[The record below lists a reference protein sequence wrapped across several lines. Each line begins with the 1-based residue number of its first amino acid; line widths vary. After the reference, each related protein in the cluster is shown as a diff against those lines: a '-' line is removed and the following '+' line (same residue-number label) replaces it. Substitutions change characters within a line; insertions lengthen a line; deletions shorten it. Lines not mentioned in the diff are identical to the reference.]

1 MITMEDFKLI
11 ASYMSIIGAAL
22 GWFLGGGTPA
32 LYTLIVFMGI
42 DYFSGVMLAV
52 VNKEV
57 SSTIGARGIF
67 KKMMIMA
74 FVGMGHLLDAYAIGQ
89 GQMLQTAIIFFY
101 ISNEGISILENTT
114 ELGLP
119 IPQKLKDILVQ
130 LNQKK

>member
-1 MITMEDFKLI
+1 MMEDFKLV
-11 ASYMSIIGAAL
+11 ASYMSIIGAVL

-42 DYFSGVMLAV
+42 DYISGVMLAV
-52 VNKEV
+52 VNRKV
-57 SSTIGARGIF
+57 SSAVGARGIF
-67 KKMMIMA
+67 KKMMIIA
-74 FVGMGHLLDAYAIGQ
+74 FVGMGHLLDAYIIGQ

-130 LNQKK
+130 LNKK

>member
-11 ASYMSIIGAAL
+11 ASYMSIIGAVL

-42 DYFSGVMLAV
+42 DYISGVMLAV
-52 VNKEV
+52 VNRKV
-57 SSTIGARGIF
+57 SSAVGARGIF
-67 KKMMIMA
+67 KKMMIMT
-74 FVGMGHLLDAYAIGQ
+74 FVGMGHLLDAYIIGQ

-130 LNQKK
+130 LNKK

>member
-1 MITMEDFKLI
+1 MEDFKLI

-42 DYFSGVMLAV
+42 DYISGVMLAV
-52 VNKEV
+52 VNKDV
-57 SSTIGARGIF
+57 SSAVGARGIF

-74 FVGMGHLLDAYAIGQ
+74 FVGMGHLLDAYIIGQ

-130 LNQKK
+130 LNKK

>member
-1 MITMEDFKLI
+1 MEDFKLI
-11 ASYMSIIGAAL
+11 ASYMSIIGAVL

-42 DYFSGVMLAV
+42 DYISGVMLAV
-52 VNKEV
+52 VNRKV
-57 SSTIGARGIF
+57 SSAVGARGIF

-74 FVGMGHLLDAYAIGQ
+74 FVGMGHLLDAYIIGH

>member
-1 MITMEDFKLI
+1 MEDLKLI
-11 ASYMSIIGAAL
+11 TTSMSVIGAAL

-32 LYTLIVFMGI
+32 LYTLIVFMII
-42 DYFSGVMLAV
+42 DYISGVMLAI

-57 SSTIGARGIF
+57 SSAVGARGIF

-89 GQMLQTAIIFFY
+89 GQMLQTEIIFFY
-101 ISNEGISILENTT
+101 MSNEGISILENTT

-130 LNQKK
+130 LNKK

>member
-57 SSTIGARGIF
+57 SSTIEARGIF

>member
-1 MITMEDFKLI
+1 MEDIRLI
-11 ASYMSIIGAAL
+11 TTYMSVIGAAL
-22 GWFLGGGTPA
+22 GWFWGGGTPA
-32 LYTLIVFMGI
+32 LYTLIVFMAI
-42 DYFSGVMLAV
+42 DYISGVMLAI

-57 SSTIGARGIF
+57 SSAVGARGIF

-74 FVGMGHLLDAYAIGQ
+74 FVGMGHLLDAYAMGQ

-101 ISNEGISILENTT
+101 MSNEGISILENTT

-130 LNQKK
+130 LNKK

>member
-11 ASYMSIIGAAL
+11 ASYMSIIGAVL

-42 DYFSGVMLAV
+42 DYISGVMLAV
-52 VNKEV
+52 VNRKV
-57 SSTIGARGIF
+57 SSAVGARGIF

-74 FVGMGHLLDAYAIGQ
+74 FVGMGHLLDAYIIGH

>member
-1 MITMEDFKLI
+1 MEDFKLV
-11 ASYMSIIGAAL
+11 ASYMSIIGAVL

-42 DYFSGVMLAV
+42 DYISGVMLAV
-52 VNKEV
+52 VNRKV
-57 SSTIGARGIF
+57 SSAVGARGIF

-74 FVGMGHLLDAYAIGQ
+74 FVGMGHLLDAYIIGH

>member
-1 MITMEDFKLI
+1 MEDFKLI
-11 ASYMSIIGAAL
+11 ASYMSIIGAVL

-42 DYFSGVMLAV
+42 DYISGVMLAV
-52 VNKEV
+52 VNKDV
-57 SSTIGARGIF
+57 SSAIGARGIF

-74 FVGMGHLLDAYAIGQ
+74 FVGMGHLLDAYIIGQ

-130 LNQKK
+130 LNQKN

>member
-1 MITMEDFKLI
+1 MITMEDFKLV
-11 ASYMSIIGAAL
+11 ASYMSIRGAVL

-42 DYFSGVMLAV
+42 DYISGVMLAV
-52 VNKEV
+52 VNRKV
-57 SSTIGARGIF
+57 SSAVGARGIF

-74 FVGMGHLLDAYAIGQ
+74 FVGMGHLLDAYIIGQ

-130 LNQKK
+130 LNKK

>member
-1 MITMEDFKLI
+1 MITMEDFKLV
-11 ASYMSIIGAAL
+11 ASYMSIIGAVL

-42 DYFSGVMLAV
+42 DYISGVMLAV
-52 VNKEV
+52 VNRKV
-57 SSTIGARGIF
+57 SSAVGARGIF

-74 FVGMGHLLDAYAIGQ
+74 FVGMGHLLDAYIIGH

-130 LNQKK
+130 LNKK

>member
-1 MITMEDFKLI
+1 MEDFKLV
-11 ASYMSIIGAAL
+11 ASYMSIIGAVL

-42 DYFSGVMLAV
+42 DYISGVMLAV
-52 VNKEV
+52 VNRKV
-57 SSTIGARGIF
+57 SSAVGARGIF
-67 KKMMIMA
+67 KKMMIIA
-74 FVGMGHLLDAYAIGQ
+74 FVGMGHLLDAYIIGQ

>member
-1 MITMEDFKLI
+1 MEDCRLI
-11 ASYMSIIGAAL
+11 TSYMSVIGAAL
-22 GWFLGGGTPA
+22 GRFVGGGTPA
-32 LYTLIVFMGI
+32 LYTLIIFMGI
-42 DYFSGVMLAV
+42 DYISGVMLAII
-52 VNKEV
+52 NKEV
-57 SSTIGARGIF
+57 SSAVGARGIF

-119 IPQKLKDILVQ
+119 IPQKFKDILVQ

>member
-11 ASYMSIIGAAL
+11 ASYMSIIGAVL

-42 DYFSGVMLAV
+42 DYISGVMLAV
-52 VNKEV
+52 VNRKV
-57 SSTIGARGIF
+57 SSAVGARGIF

-74 FVGMGHLLDAYAIGQ
+74 FVGMGHLLDAYIIGQ

>member
-1 MITMEDFKLI
+1 MEDFKLV
-11 ASYMSIIGAAL
+11 ASYMSIIGAVL

-42 DYFSGVMLAV
+42 DYISGVMLAV
-52 VNKEV
+52 VNREV
-57 SSTIGARGIF
+57 SSAVGARGIF

-74 FVGMGHLLDAYAIGQ
+74 FVGMGHLLDAYIIGQ

>member
-1 MITMEDFKLI
+1 MEDLKLI
-11 ASYMSIIGAAL
+11 TTSMSVIGAAL

-32 LYTLIVFMGI
+32 LYTLIVFI
-42 DYFSGVMLAV
+42 DYISGVMLAI

-57 SSTIGARGIF
+57 SSAVGARGIF

-101 ISNEGISILENTT
+101 ISNEGISVLENTT

-130 LNQKK
+130 LNKK

>member
-1 MITMEDFKLI
+1 MMEDFKLV
-11 ASYMSIIGAAL
+11 ASYMSIIGAVL

-42 DYFSGVMLAV
+42 DYISGVMLAV
-52 VNKEV
+52 VNREV
-57 SSTIGARGIF
+57 SSAVGARGIF

-74 FVGMGHLLDAYAIGQ
+74 FVGMGHLLDAYIIGQ

>member
-1 MITMEDFKLI
+1 MITMEDFKLV
-11 ASYMSIIGAAL
+11 ASYMSIIGAVL

-42 DYFSGVMLAV
+42 DYISGVMLAV
-52 VNKEV
+52 VNRKV
-57 SSTIGARGIF
+57 SSAVGARGIF

-74 FVGMGHLLDAYAIGQ
+74 FVGMGHLLDPYIIGQ

-130 LNQKK
+130 LNKK

>member
-1 MITMEDFKLI
+1 MMEDFKLV
-11 ASYMSIIGAAL
+11 ASYMSIIGAVL

-42 DYFSGVMLAV
+42 DYISGVMLAV
-52 VNKEV
+52 VNREV
-57 SSTIGARGIF
+57 SSAVGARGIF

-74 FVGMGHLLDAYAIGQ
+74 FVGMGHLLDAYIIGQ

-130 LNQKK
+130 LNKK

>member
-1 MITMEDFKLI
+1 MEDFKLV
-11 ASYMSIIGAAL
+11 ASYMSIIGAVL

-42 DYFSGVMLAV
+42 DYISGVMLAV
-52 VNKEV
+52 VNRKV
-57 SSTIGARGIF
+57 SSAVGARGIF

-74 FVGMGHLLDAYAIGQ
+74 FVGMGHLLDAYIIGQ

-130 LNQKK
+130 LNKK

>member
-1 MITMEDFKLI
+1 MEDFKLI
-11 ASYMSIIGAAL
+11 ASYMSIIGAVL

-42 DYFSGVMLAV
+42 DYISGVMLAV
-52 VNKEV
+52 VNRKV
-57 SSTIGARGIF
+57 SSAVGARGIF
-67 KKMMIMA
+67 KKMMIIA
-74 FVGMGHLLDAYAIGQ
+74 FVGMGHLLDAYIIGQ

-101 ISNEGISILENTT
+101 ISNEGISVLENTT

-130 LNQKK
+130 LNKK

>member
-1 MITMEDFKLI
+1 MITMEDFKLV
-11 ASYMSIIGAAL
+11 ASYMSIIGAVL

-42 DYFSGVMLAV
+42 DYISGVMLAV
-52 VNKEV
+52 VNRKV
-57 SSTIGARGIF
+57 SSAVGARGIF

-74 FVGMGHLLDAYAIGQ
+74 FVGMGHLLDAYIIGQ

-130 LNQKK
+130 LNKK

>member
-1 MITMEDFKLI
+1 MEDFKLV
-11 ASYMSIIGAAL
+11 ASYMSIIGAVL

-42 DYFSGVMLAV
+42 DYISGVMLAV
-52 VNKEV
+52 VNREV
-57 SSTIGARGIF
+57 SSAVGARGIF

-74 FVGMGHLLDAYAIGQ
+74 FVGMGHLLDAYIIGQ

-130 LNQKK
+130 LNKK

>member
-11 ASYMSIIGAAL
+11 ASYMSIIGAVL

-42 DYFSGVMLAV
+42 DYISGVMLAV
-52 VNKEV
+52 VNKDV
-57 SSTIGARGIF
+57 SSAIGARGIF

-74 FVGMGHLLDAYAIGQ
+74 FVGMGHLLDAYIIGQ

-130 LNQKK
+130 LNQKN

>member
-1 MITMEDFKLI
+1 MEDFKLV
-11 ASYMSIIGAAL
+11 ASYMSIIGAVL

-42 DYFSGVMLAV
+42 DYISGVMLAV
-52 VNKEV
+52 VNRKV
-57 SSTIGARGIF
+57 SSAVGARGIF

-74 FVGMGHLLDAYAIGQ
+74 FVGMGHLLDAYIIGQ

-119 IPQKLKDILVQ
+119 IPRKLKDILVQ
-130 LNQKK
+130 LNKK